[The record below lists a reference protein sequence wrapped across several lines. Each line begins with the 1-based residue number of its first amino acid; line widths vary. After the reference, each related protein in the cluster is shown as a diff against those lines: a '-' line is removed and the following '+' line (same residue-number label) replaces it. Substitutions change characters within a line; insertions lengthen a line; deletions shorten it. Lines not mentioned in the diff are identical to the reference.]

1 MMTKSVSKEMVT
13 DIQEMTTVRRDSQAD
28 RRHHTRCRVLFVPP
42 GALRNQYE
50 PHYIN
55 LIKDLLRAKG
65 WAVGVFPENIR
76 SQPKSDTF
84 FHYNGFIERLTN
96 QTTFVRDLRRA
107 LFRYDTIHLFYLS
120 ATSFL
125 HHVAPALCL
134 GRFYG
139 KRVILSYQ
147 RHEAE
152 VELEKTVKW
161 ILPFLQ
167 LCDVIAVSSNYSA
180 KVLAQHNIHVG
191 VLPHPIDTNLFQPRT
206 INRVQPKLM
215 VTRAHEKRNNIS
227 CAIEAYKIVKQKYPR
242 TEMVITGDGSQR
254 EELQTL
260 AAKQKLNGVNFT
272 GEMSQ
277 QQLARHFA
285 DADVYVNC
293 STIDG
298 LPASMLEA
306 LAVGL
311 PVVTTNV
318 GGIGEIITDGVNGLL
333 VRPNDP
339 VGLAD
344 RLIELIES
352 PELAAKLSENAK
364 QSVQGYAWS
373 QVQKK
378 WLSVYDSLSA
388 GT

>member
-1 MMTKSVSKEMVT
+1 
-13 DIQEMTTVRRDSQAD
+13 
-28 RRHHTRCRVLFVPP
+28 LVPP
-42 GALRNQYE
+42 GALGNQHE
-50 PHYIN
+50 PHCIT
-55 LIKDLLRAKG
+55 LIKDLLRATG
-65 WAVGVFPENIR
+65 WAVGVFPENNR
-76 SQPKSDTF
+76 SQLTPDNL
-84 FHYNGFIERLTN
+84 FHYDRLFERLTN
-96 QTTFVRDLRRA
+96 QTTFIRNLRRA
-107 LFRYDTIHLFYLS
+107 LFRYDAVHLFCLS
-120 ATSFL
+120 STSFL
-125 HHVAPALCL
+125 HQIAPALCL

-139 KRVILSYQ
+139 KKVILNYQ
-147 RHEAE
+147 RQEAE

-161 ILPFLQ
+161 ILPFLR
-167 LCDVIAVSSNYSA
+167 LCDVVVVSSDHLA
-180 KVLAQHNIHVG
+180 RVLAQHNIHVG
-191 VLPHPIDTNLFQPRT
+191 VLPHPVDTNLFQPRT
-206 INRVQPKLM
+206 IKTVQPKLM

-277 QQLARHFA
+277 QQLARQFA
-285 DADVYVNC
+285 DVDIYVNC

-298 LPASMLEA
+298 LPPSLLEA

-311 PVVTTNV
+311 PVVTTSV
-318 GGIGEIITDGVNGLL
+318 GGVGEIITDGLNGLL
-333 VRPNDP
+333 VRANDP
-339 VGLAD
+339 IGLAD
-344 RLIELIES
+344 RLIELVES

-364 QSVQGYAWS
+364 QSVQEYAWS

-378 WLSVYDSLSA
+378 WLRVYDSLSA